1 MFQPGHTFFLNLFVP
16 PQYLEDAI
24 LLAWRSL
31 KLHHEENSNAS
42 SWLQHFTL
50 GQALRALA
58 EREGSE
64 PHPQHARQAAA
75 HFQQALALN
84 PGFAPAKLHLRELEA
99 RGFTGEGIATDWLN
113 GGAGGEGHR
122 TGSEEDNGNM
132 PSVAQ
137 LTLFVLLSLGVG
149 LLFGVVISLE
159 ASLAQS
165 KGEECD
171 GADSG
176 AGSKSSQSSSVQ
188 LQPSQQRH
196 FNRAMAMRS
205 MKLGINRRV
214 CGKSRKNNG
223 NGF

>member
-1 MFQPGHTFFLNLFVP
+1 M
-16 PQYLEDAI
+16 EDAI

-31 KLHHEENSNAS
+31 KLHHDENSTAS
-42 SWLQHFTL
+42 PWLQHFTL
-50 GQALRALA
+50 GQSLRALA

-99 RGFTGEGIATDWLN
+99 RGFTGEGIATDWLS
-113 GGAGGEGHR
+113 GSGAGQS
-122 TGSEEDNGNM
+122 TINDEDNGNL

-159 ASLAQS
+159 ASLAHG
-165 KGEECD
+165 KGEENSSTD
-171 GADSG
+171 TGP
-176 AGSKSSQSSSVQ
+176 GSKSSSAAALQ